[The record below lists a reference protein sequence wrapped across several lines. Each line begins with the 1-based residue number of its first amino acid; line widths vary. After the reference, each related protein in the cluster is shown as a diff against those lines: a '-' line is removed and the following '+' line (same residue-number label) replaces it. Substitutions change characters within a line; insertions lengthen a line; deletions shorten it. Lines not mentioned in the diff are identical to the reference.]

1 MTSESSLIVDLLVPS
16 GLKEIQITL
25 PKEGDW
31 PAVGPKMVEL
41 TVGWTKDYSIQAGGP
56 VTVTVLK
63 AGPKHPDP
71 KSKSKRIQLQFDGN
85 VTSTV
90 IKPVVVCS

>member
-1 MTSESSLIVDLLVPS
+1 MSENPVIVNLLVPS

-25 PKEGDW
+25 PKEDSW

-41 TVGWTKDYSIQAGGP
+41 KVGWTKDYSVQAGGP
-56 VTVTVLK
+56 ATVTVLK

-85 VTSTV
+85 VAKTA